1 MSVLARNCGRF
12 WQTLGRDML
21 ETWTIKSKIGAN
33 PTIVAT
39 WEKRD
44 MSIKPPF
51 TELEIKKQPG
61 GFYKD
66 NSLPIALISKGIM
79 VALVLWALVFPANAN
94 GTLGSLNSQL
104 LNVFNQF
111 YIIITGLFVFFLL
124 AVALTPW
131 GSKVMGREGEK
142 PEFSNFSW
150 FSMMFGAGLGVGL
163 MVFATAEPLSLWGS
177 NPVVVAGDVAGNTE
191 EAIQSAYRYT
201 FAHYGFHAWAIYV
214 VTGLSLAY
222 YAYTRDMPLTIR
234 SALTPLFGKLMNGF
248 LGHVVDVLG
257 VVATI
262 LGVSVTIGFGVSQFI
277 DGVYAIT
284 GMEWIMNMGGD
295 VPTPSKV
302 GLVAGLIVIMGMSII
317 SAVSGVGRGVKYLS
331 NINLVLSLILLLTFV
346 IFGSF
351 AFAMSTYGSA
361 FVDYIINFFS
371 ISFGA
376 YGPQSAA
383 EFAAAIPDNAK
394 PLADDLFSGATNA
407 WGAWGGSDGFETFKS
422 GLSGAAAELDEA
434 TLAAVYEAGNQ
445 GRQFGWQAGW
455 TTFYWA
461 WWIAF
466 SPFVGLFLARI
477 SKGRSVREF
486 IVGCVFAPAM
496 VCFAWMTILGA
507 TAIDL
512 ELTGGAGGAITG
524 ASQTNQLFATLG
536 VMLEGSSGL
545 LGALTV
551 MCVVLIMTFL
561 VTSADSGILVMNT
574 IMSGGSQETGIKHR
588 IVWGVILTA
597 VIGTLILAAG
607 EENPMN
613 ALRNAMII
621 GALPFTMVMGLMMV
635 SLGKALYRDGL
646 RAKSETPAE

>member
-1 MSVLARNCGRF
+1 
-12 WQTLGRDML
+12 
-21 ETWTIKSKIGAN
+21 
-33 PTIVAT
+33 
-39 WEKRD
+39 
-44 MSIKPPF
+44 MSIKDPF
-51 TELEIKKQPG
+51 TDLDIARAPS
-61 GFYKD
+61 GFYEG

-79 VALVLWALVFPANAN
+79 VALVLWALVFPGNAN
-94 GTLGSLNSQL
+94 STLGSWNFTL
-104 LNVFNQF
+104 LESFNTF
-111 YIIITGLFVFFLL
+111 YIVIVGIFFFFL
-124 AVALTPW
+124 AVVAIIPST
-131 GSKVMGREGEK
+131 GRRVMGTPGEK

-163 MVFATAEPLSLWGS
+163 MVFATAEPIGLWGS
-177 NPVVVAGDVAGNTE
+177 NPVVVAGEVEANTE
-191 EAIQSAYRYT
+191 AALQSAYRYT
-201 FAHYGFHAWAIYV
+201 FLHYGFHAWAIYV

-234 SALTPLFGKLMNGF
+234 SALTPLFGKALNGI
-248 LGHVVDVLG
+248 LGHIVDVLG

-262 LGVSVTIGFGVSQFI
+262 LGVSVTIGYGISQFI

-284 GMEWIMNMGGD
+284 GMEWMMTFEGD
-295 VPTPSKV
+295 APAPGKV
-302 GLVAGLIVIMGMSII
+302 GLVAGLMVIMGLSIL

-331 NINLVLSLILLLTFV
+331 NLNLVLSLILLMTFV

-351 AFAMSTYGSA
+351 LFAMSTYGAA
-361 FVDYIINFFS
+361 FIDYILNFLQL
-371 ISFGA
+371 SFAA
-376 YGPQSAA
+376 YGPQSADA
-383 EFAAAIPDNAK
+383 FAAALPEAAK
-394 PLADDLFSGATNA
+394 PFAADLAGAQ
-407 WGAWGGSDGFETFKS
+407 GAWGSYSGFVE
-422 GLSGAAAELDEA
+422 GLEGEAAALPPE

-486 IVGCVFAPAM
+486 ILGCVFAPAL
-496 VCFAWMTILGA
+496 VCFAWMTILGG

-512 ELTGGAGGAITG
+512 ELTGGADGAITG
-524 ASQTNQLFATLG
+524 ASNTAKLFVTLG
-536 VMLEGSSGL
+536 EMISG
-545 LGALTV
+545 GFLTGITI

-574 IMSGGSQETGIKHR
+574 IMSGGDQETGNKHK
-588 IVWGVILTA
+588 IIWGLILTA

-607 EENPMN
+607 ENNPLD

-635 SLGKALYRDGL
+635 ALTKALFRDGL
-646 RAKSETPAE
+646 REKSTESTAPAE

>member
-1 MSVLARNCGRF
+1 MA
-12 WQTLGRDML
+12 
-21 ETWTIKSKIGAN
+21 
-33 PTIVAT
+33 P
-39 WEKRD
+39 
-44 MSIKPPF
+44 KPPF
-51 TELEIKKQPG
+51 TNVDIKTQES
-61 GFYKD
+61 GFYEN
-66 NSLPIALISKGIM
+66 NSLPIAVISKSIM
-79 VALVLWALVFPANAN
+79 VALVIWALVFPANAN
-94 GTLGSLNSQL
+94 TTLGSFNSYL
-104 LNVFNQF
+104 LGLFNEF
-111 YIIITGLFVFFLL
+111 YIIIVGLFIFFLI
-124 AVALTPW
+124 AVAVLPS
-131 GSKVMGREGEK
+131 GRKVMGLPGVK

-163 MVFATAEPLSLWGS
+163 MVFATAEPLGLWGS
-177 NPVVVAGDVAGNTE
+177 NPVIVAGEVAPQSE
-191 EAIQSAYRYT
+191 EALQSTYRYV

-234 SALTPLFGKLMNGF
+234 SALTPLFGRLMNGF

-262 LGVSVTIGFGVSQFI
+262 LGVSVTIGYGVSQFI

-284 GMEWIMNMGGD
+284 GMEWVMNLGGET
-295 VPTPSKV
+295 PTPSKV
-302 GLVAGLIVIMGMSII
+302 GLIAGLLVIMGLSII

-331 NINLVLSLILLLTFV
+331 NLNLVLSLILLGTFV

-351 AFAMSTYGSA
+351 VFAMTTYGTA
-361 FVDYIINFFS
+361 LVDYLINFFS
-371 ISFGA
+371 ISFA
-376 YGPQSAA
+376 SYGPQSAEA
-383 EFAAAIPDNAK
+383 FAAALPEAAK
-394 PLADDLFSGATNA
+394 PLAGDLMAGATGP
-407 WGAWGGSDGFETFKS
+407 WGSYESFVGGLT
-422 GLSGAAAELDEA
+422 GAAAELDEE
-434 TLAAVYEAGNQ
+434 TLKAVYAAGND

-477 SKGRSVREF
+477 SKGRTVREF
-486 IVGCVFAPAM
+486 IVGCVFAPAL
-496 VCFAWMTILGA
+496 VCFAWMTILGG

-512 ELTGGAGGAITG
+512 ELSGEAAGAITG

-536 VMLEGSSGL
+536 QMISGGL
-545 LGALTV
+545 LSALTI

-588 IVWGVILTA
+588 IVWGVILTL

-607 EENPMN
+607 DNNPMD

-621 GALPFTMVMGLMMV
+621 GALPFTMVMGLMC
-635 SLGKALYRDGL
+635 LALAKALFNDSRREKHGVG
-646 RAKSETPAE
+646 AAEPAE

>member
-1 MSVLARNCGRF
+1 MA
-12 WQTLGRDML
+12 
-21 ETWTIKSKIGAN
+21 
-33 PTIVAT
+33 P
-39 WEKRD
+39 
-44 MSIKPPF
+44 KPPF
-51 TELEIKKQPG
+51 TDLQIKTQDA

-79 VALVLWALVFPANAN
+79 VALVIWALVWPANAN
-94 GTLGSLNSQL
+94 GTLGSLNGRL
-104 LNVFNQF
+104 LEGFNQF
-111 YIIITGLFVFFLL
+111 YIVIVGLFAFFLFV
-124 AVALTPW
+124 VALLPQS
-131 GSKVMGREGEK
+131 GRKVMGIPGEK

-163 MVFATAEPLSLWGS
+163 MVFATAEPLGLWGS
-177 NPVVVAGDVAGNTE
+177 NPVVVAGGVAGNTE
-191 EAIQSAYRYT
+191 EALQSAYRYT

-234 SALTPLFGKLMNGF
+234 SALTPLFGSAVNGIF
-248 LGHVVDVLG
+248 GHIVDVLG

-284 GMEWIMNMGGD
+284 GVEWIMNMGGD
-295 VPTPSKV
+295 VPAPSK
-302 GLVAGLIVIMGMSII
+302 AGLIAGLVTIMGLSII

-331 NINLVLSLILLLTFV
+331 NLNLVLSLILLLTFI

-351 AFAMSTYGSA
+351 VFAMTTYA
-361 FVDYIINFFS
+361 TAMVDYILNFVAL
-371 ISFGA
+371 SFNA
-376 YGPQSAA
+376 YGPQSADT
-383 EFAAAIPDNAK
+383 FAAALPDAAK
-394 PLADDLFSGATNA
+394 PLANELRAGATNA
-407 WGAWGGSDGFETFKS
+407 WGSFDGFKS
-422 GLSGAAAELDEA
+422 GLEGAAAELDEA
-434 TLAAVYEAGNQ
+434 TLAAVYDAGNQ

-477 SKGRSVREF
+477 SKGRTVREF
-486 IVGCVFAPAM
+486 ILGCVIAPAL
-496 VCFAWMTILGA
+496 VCFAWMTILGG

-512 ELTGGAGGAITG
+512 EMTGGAEGAIIG
-524 ASQTNQLFATLG
+524 ASNTNKLFVTLG
-536 VMLEGSSGL
+536 EMISGGLLSGL
-545 LGALTV
+545 TI

-588 IVWGVILTA
+588 IIWGLILTA

-607 EENPMN
+607 DNNPMD

-621 GALPFTMVMGLMMV
+621 GALPFTMIMGLMCV
-635 SLGKALYRDGL
+635 ALAKALYRDGQ
-646 RAKSETPAE
+646 REKHGVADTQAAE

>member
-1 MSVLARNCGRF
+1 
-12 WQTLGRDML
+12 
-21 ETWTIKSKIGAN
+21 
-33 PTIVAT
+33 
-39 WEKRD
+39 

-51 TELEIKKQPG
+51 TELDIKKAES
-61 GFYKD
+61 GFYEG
-66 NSLPIALISKGIM
+66 NSLPIAVISKTIM
-79 VALVLWALVFPANAN
+79 VLLVLWALVWPANAN
-94 GTLGSLNSQL
+94 SSLGSLNSL
-104 LNVFNQF
+104 LLKGFNGF
-111 YIIITGLFVFFLL
+111 YIVIVGLFVFFLL
-124 AVALTPW
+124 VVAIMPTT
-131 GSKVMGREGEK
+131 GKRIMGQPGQK

-177 NPVVVAGDVAGNTE
+177 NPVVVAGDVTGNTE
-191 EAIQSAYRYT
+191 EALQSAYRYT

-234 SALTPLFGKLMNGF
+234 SALTPLFGSAVNGF

-284 GMEWIMNMGGD
+284 GMEWMMDMSGD
-295 VPTPSKV
+295 APAPGKV
-302 GLVAGLIVIMGMSII
+302 GLIAGLLMIMGLSIL

-331 NINLVLSLILLLTFV
+331 NLNLVLSVILLMTFV

-351 AFAMSTYGSA
+351 AFAMSTYGA
-361 FVDYIINFFS
+361 ALVDYILNFVQ

-376 YGPQSAA
+376 WGPQSADA
-383 EFAAAIPDNAK
+383 FAAALPENAK
-394 PLADDLFSGATNA
+394 PLADDLFAGATNA

-422 GLSGAAAELDEA
+422 GLEGAAAELDEA
-434 TLAAVYEAGNQ
+434 TLAAAYEAGNQ
-445 GRQFGWQAGW
+445 GRQFGWQSGW

-477 SKGRSVREF
+477 SKGRTVREF
-486 IVGCVFAPAM
+486 IVGCVLAPAL
-496 VCFAWMTILGA
+496 VCFAWMTILGG

-512 ELTGGAGGAITG
+512 ELTGDANGAIVG
-524 ASQTNQLFATLG
+524 ASNTAKLFVTLG
-536 VMLEGSSGL
+536 EMISGGFL
-545 LGALTV
+545 SALTI

-574 IMSGGSQETGIKHR
+574 IMSGGEQETGIKHR
-588 IVWGVILTA
+588 IVWGVVLTA
-597 VIGTLILAAG
+597 VIGTLLLAAG
-607 EENPMN
+607 ENNPMD
-613 ALRNAMII
+613 ALKNAMII
-621 GALPFTMVMGLMMV
+621 GALPFTFVMGLMMV
-635 SLGKALYRDGL
+635 ALIKALYRDGL
-646 RAKSETPAE
+646 RDKHASAPAAE